1 MNVPV
6 RIDVPVGPSTSVIAN
21 ESKARLKRIRPL
33 GSKDQSPRKRKLK
46 DQNDTV
52 KKPHIESQD
61 VSNSDI
67 LGGTNE
73 FETQGNNEL
82 SIKSSDNETNLNR
95 SEIAVDYVFA
105 YNVA

>member
-46 DQNDTV
+46 DQNDTINGFYAE
-52 KKPHIESQD
+52 KE
-61 VSNSDI
+61 
-67 LGGTNE
+67 
-73 FETQGNNEL
+73 
-82 SIKSSDNETNLNR
+82 
-95 SEIAVDYVFA
+95 
-105 YNVA
+105 